1 MDSFL
6 TSTFAVL
13 IAEMGD
19 KTQLLGMAFATV
31 FPWRSVLAGVFVATV
46 ANHWFAVLAGSL
58 LTGWLTPELLQLGSA
73 FLFIFFG
80 LWTLWGDTLDNNA
93 LAKSSRSPFWTVAIA
108 FFLAEMGDKTQI
120 LTLVLAAEHQ
130 AFFPVWAGSTTGM
143 MLSNGFGIWIG
154 VVLGKRIPAR
164 TVQWCS
170 ALLFIGF
177 GVFTLWERLPQSYI
191 TSLSVTGFIAFLA
204 LAIFIA
210 WREGQKKSL
219 HAADYIS
226 CPIDTEEEISEE
238 NLQITTE
245 VNNN

>member
-108 FFLAEMGDKTQI
+108 FFFAEMGDKTQ
-120 LTLVLAAEHQ
+120 LAA
-130 AFFPVWAGSTTGM
+130 ALFATRYDPVM
-143 MLSNGFGIWIG
+143 VFIG
-154 VVLGKRIPAR
+154 VIL
-164 TVQWCS
+164 
-170 ALLFIGF
+170 ALLLLSITAIYIGKQLMARVNKNTISTAAGILFIVIG
-177 GVFTLWERLPQSYI
+177 
-191 TSLSVTGFIAFLA
+191 
-204 LAIFIA
+204 
-210 WREGQKKSL
+210 
-219 HAADYIS
+219 IS
-226 CPIDTEEEISEE
+226 FFF
-238 NLQITTE
+238 
-245 VNNN
+245 

>member
-1 MDSFL
+1 
-6 TSTFAVL
+6 
-13 IAEMGD
+13 
-19 KTQLLGMAFATV
+19 MASARNLV
-31 FPWRSVLAGVFVATV
+31 
-46 ANHWFAVLAGSL
+46 
-58 LTGWLTPELLQLGSA
+58 A

-108 FFLAEMGDKTQI
+108 FFFAEMGDKTQI

-191 TSLSVTGFIAFLA
+191 TSLSVTGFIAFLT

-226 CPIDTEEEISEE
+226 CPIDTEEEVSEE
-238 NLQITTE
+238 HLPIPTE